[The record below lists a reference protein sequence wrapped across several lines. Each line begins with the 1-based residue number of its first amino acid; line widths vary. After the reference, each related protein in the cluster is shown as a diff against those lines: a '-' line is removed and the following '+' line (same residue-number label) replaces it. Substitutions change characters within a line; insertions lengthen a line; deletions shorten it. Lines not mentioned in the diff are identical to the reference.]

1 MSSSRSTLSGRRGWS
16 AVVGLTTVLT
26 VLVAG
31 QLPAASAQDRPLA
44 PVASAL
50 SVLVPSLAPSPAS
63 VPELLPAVAPA
74 PGPVA
79 AQERPVTTS
88 AADRLSVVAAR
99 AASDK
104 AAAAQ
109 AAADKA
115 AAAAK
120 AAAAKAAA
128 DKTAADRAAAA
139 QAAVAKAAAAK
150 AAGPALC
157 SGDGWQERR
166 GRAALASLKA
176 GAERTGFRVEFSG
189 ARKGYLGLT
198 HLQQRRIEM
207 FVRACG
213 TQSDELLR
221 HVMAHELGH
230 AYDTTHGN
238 ATIRAAWQAVRG
250 IPASTP
256 WYGCS
261 GCTDFATPAG
271 DFAEVYAQW
280 ARGSSTNR
288 SELAG
293 DVGGAQLA
301 QLAQQFFGA

>member
-1 MSSSRSTLSGRRGWS
+1 
-16 AVVGLTTVLT
+16 LTTVLT
-26 VLVAG
+26 VLVVG

-63 VPELLPAVAPA
+63 VPELPPAVAPA
-74 PGPVA
+74 LGPVA
-79 AQERPVTTS
+79 AQELPVATS

-99 AASDK
+99 AAADK

-115 AAAAK
+115 AAAK
-120 AAAAKAAA
+120 AAAE
-128 DKTAADRAAAA
+128 KTAADRAAAA
-139 QAAVAKAAAAK
+139 QAAAAK

-238 ATIRAAWQAVRG
+238 ATLRAAWQAVRG

>member
-1 MSSSRSTLSGRRGWS
+1 MDPSRTRLTGRRGWS
-16 AVVGLTTVLT
+16 TVAALGTVLA
-26 VLVAG
+26 VLVVG
-31 QLPAASAQDRPLA
+31 QLPAAADRPLA

-50 SVLVPSLAPSPAS
+50 AVLVPSTAPSPAAPA
-63 VPELLPAVAPA
+63 VTVERAPLRPAVAPA
-74 PGPVA
+74 APRPAAPPVATKPVA
-79 AQERPVTTS
+79 AKPAAAKPV
-88 AADRLSVVAAR
+88 APPVAAKP
-99 AASDK
+99 AAPAPAK
-104 AAAAQ
+104 PAAKPAAAA
-109 AAADKA
+109 
-115 AAAAK
+115 
-120 AAAAKAAA
+120 
-128 DKTAADRAAAA
+128 
-139 QAAVAKAAAAK
+139 
-150 AAGPALC
+150 PSLC
-157 SGDGWQERR
+157 SGDGWQQRR
-166 GRAALASLKA
+166 GQAALASLKG
-176 GAERTGFRVEFSG
+176 GAERTGFRVEFKP

-198 HLQQRRIEM
+198 HLKERRIEM

-230 AYDTTHGN
+230 AYDTTRN
-238 ATIRAAWQAVRG
+238 NDAVRRAWMAARG

-293 DVGGAQLA
+293 DVPPAQLA
-301 QLAQQFFGA
+301 ALARQFFGA